1 MQIHTEICTVWRR
14 ERTGDLTPNAAV
26 KNTDLPW
33 LTGWVWAELK
43 MTSCF
48 WLKLLR
54 TVVVFLLFFFS
65 LVLYQNASLAGYT
78 VIIMQKAH
86 HRSAETDLPPQFLHI
101 SFSLQSELKMKEQRA
116 SVVAVWAQVWISF
129 KNVELRIQLTKERER
144 ESIFITFSWQHC
156 NDCITEKGSIY
167 HKSTIIGN
175 IYSRLVCMYILF
187 ANGFSRLAVC

>member
-1 MQIHTEICTVWRR
+1 MKQIHTEICTVWRR

-48 WLKLLR
+48 WLKLLG

-65 LVLYQNASLAGYT
+65 LVLYQNGSLAGYT

-86 HRSAETDLPPQFLHI
+86 HRSAETDSPPHFLHI
-101 SFSLQSELKMKEQRA
+101 SFSRQSELNMKEQRA

-129 KNVELRIQLTKERER
+129 KNVELRIQLKKKEREW
-144 ESIFITFSWQHC
+144 EGAFLELLADCTAMTASQKWVPFITSPLSLAIFIQ
-156 NDCITEKGSIY
+156 D
-167 HKSTIIGN
+167 
-175 IYSRLVCMYILF
+175 
-187 ANGFSRLAVC
+187 